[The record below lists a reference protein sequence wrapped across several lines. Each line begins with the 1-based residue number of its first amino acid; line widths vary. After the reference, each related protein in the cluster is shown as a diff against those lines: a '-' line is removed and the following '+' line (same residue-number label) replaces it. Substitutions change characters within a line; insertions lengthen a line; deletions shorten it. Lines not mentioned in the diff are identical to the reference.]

1 MSQTASLSSTIILQR
16 PVVRRS
22 MLGLGISLLLHVLA
36 VGWLWHSGLSP
47 RADEDTGP
55 ARQMAVRLVP
65 AAPEPTRAAPVP
77 TPAPAPARAQNETPP
92 LASPTQ
98 ARGSSKPTE
107 PQRQPRAD
115 MPSPGPAVT
124 AIETPDEAATGT
136 DAGPHPAADS
146 GAATSGVNLAAAR
159 ATARLVARE
168 RGNGML
174 ATESRKPVVDPN
186 ADRRVVS
193 PLERARRVDCQT
205 ARAESTNLLANVVLL
220 AVDLAKNAI
229 DDSGCKW

>member
-16 PVVRRS
+16 PATRRS

-55 ARQMAVRLVP
+55 TRQMEVRLVP
-65 AAPEPTRAAPVP
+65 AAPKPTHAAPVP
-77 TPAPAPARAQNETPP
+77 TPAPARAPKETAPF
-92 LASPTQ
+92 SNPTQ
-98 ARGSSKPTE
+98 ARGPSKPA
-107 PQRQPRAD
+107 QPRGQARAD
-115 MPSPGPAVT
+115 TPSPGPAVT
-124 AIETPDEAATGT
+124 AIETPDEAATGM
-136 DAGPHPAADS
+136 DAGTQPAAGS
-146 GAATSGVNLAAAR
+146 GAAAPAVDLAAAR

-168 RGNGML
+168 RGNGLL

-220 AVDLAKNAI
+220 AVDLAKNAV